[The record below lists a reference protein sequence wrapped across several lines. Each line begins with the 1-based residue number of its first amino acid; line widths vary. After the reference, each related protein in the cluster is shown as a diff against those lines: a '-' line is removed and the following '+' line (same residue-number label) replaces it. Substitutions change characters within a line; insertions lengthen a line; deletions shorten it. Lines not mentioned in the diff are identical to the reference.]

1 MRKTVGRDPL
11 GEAID
16 QSRKRRRPAG
26 QNGFPSLPPEP
37 PENPGDA
44 YEGPLPVPEEAPAL
58 ALDTWPAPPDE
69 AAFHG
74 LAGEVVRTIE
84 PQTESDP
91 VAVLVQFLV
100 AFGNACKRGAYS
112 QVEASRHYSNLFT
125 VLVGRTAKGR
135 KGTAWGWVESLFP
148 EDVSPG
154 WHQRQRAG
162 LSSGEGLIWAVHDE
176 IRKKEAIK
184 QKGRVVGYQ
193 EVITDE
199 GIGDKRLMVVE
210 EEFASVLRQA
220 VREGNT
226 LSPVLRHAWDG
237 GKLHCLTKNSPTR
250 ATDAHVSLIGHITQ
264 LELLKNLSETDS
276 ANGFAN
282 RFLWVCVK
290 RSKLL
295 PDGGEMVNLLPLQ
308 EWVRAALCQAE
319 LVGRMVRDEEA
330 SRLWR
335 QVYPDLSRERPGL
348 LGLVTNRAEAQTLR
362 LSNLYALLD
371 GSGLIRA
378 EHLRAALALW
388 DYSERSCAWIFGEST
403 GSRDADELLEA
414 LRAAGSR
421 GLSLTEMSKVFGN
434 HKPASCLRKALALLT
449 EGGLVVPGRAAA
461 GGRPAE
467 KWKAAP
473 KPANPANPANPVG

>member
-1 MRKTVGRDPL
+1 MKKAKDRDPVKR
-11 GEAID
+11 AID
-16 QSRKRRRPAG
+16 KSRKGCQPAG
-26 QNGFPSLPPEP
+26 KNGYPSPPPEP

-44 YEGPLPVPEEAPAL
+44 YEGPLPVPKEAPAL

-74 LAGEVVRTIE
+74 LAGEVVKTIE
-84 PQTESDP
+84 PETESDP
-91 VAVLVQFLV
+91 VAILVQFLV
-100 AFGNACKRGAYS
+100 AFGNACKRGAYY
-112 QVEASRHYSNLFT
+112 QVEARRHYTNLFAI
-125 VLVGRTAKGR
+125 LVGKTAKGR
-135 KGTAWGWVESLFP
+135 KGTAWGWNESLFP
-148 EDVSPG
+148 EEVSPG
-154 WHQRQRAG
+154 WHRCQQTG

-176 IRKKEAIK
+176 VRKKEAIK

-199 GIGDKRLMVVE
+199 GVADKRLLVVE

-226 LSPVLRHAWDG
+226 LSPVLRHAWDC
-237 GKLHCLTKNSPTR
+237 GKLRCLTKNSPAR

-295 PDGGEMVNLLPLQ
+295 PDGGETVNLLPLQ
-308 EWVRAALCQAE
+308 ERVRAALLQAE

-348 LGLVTNRAEAQTLR
+348 LGLVTNRAEAQALR

-388 DYSERSCAWIFGEST
+388 DYAERSCAWIFGEST
-403 GSRDADELLEA
+403 GNRDADELLEA
-414 LRAAGSR
+414 LRAAGDK
-421 GLSLTEMSKVFGN
+421 GMSLTQMSRFFGN
-434 HKPASCLRKALALLT
+434 HKPASHLRKALAVLT
-449 EGGLVVPGRAAA
+449 EGGLVRPGRAAA
-461 GGRPAE
+461 GRLPAE
-467 KWKAAP
+467 NWRAAP
-473 KPANPANPANPVG
+473 QSAKAANPANPIG